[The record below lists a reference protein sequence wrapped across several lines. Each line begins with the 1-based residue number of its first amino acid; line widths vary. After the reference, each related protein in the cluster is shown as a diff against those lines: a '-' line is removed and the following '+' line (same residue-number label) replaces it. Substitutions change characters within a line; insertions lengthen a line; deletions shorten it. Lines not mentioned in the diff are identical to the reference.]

1 MKCGLIEPFPGILV
15 DELTCE
21 SYVWYEKD
29 WKHDPYYH
37 VHRRA
42 QLTFVEKGY
51 QYIHT
56 DQKIYLVPRNHAI
69 WIPAHHRHM
78 TTSEAESVDLM
89 VLLFLPVFQHKF
101 FDTVQVFA
109 VPSVLREML
118 LYSAKWNRVTEQDM
132 EQQSMMKAILQ
143 NLPGFGMESNPLQI
157 PVPADPALIPV
168 CDYLHAHFAK
178 EFTLDALAEVASM
191 SVRTL
196 QRKFRQQTG
205 ITMQKYLQ
213 LIRILKSV
221 ELLDQKQFTLT
232 QIAHK
237 VGYQSLSAFSAS
249 YKEIMKKK
257 PVSVFK
263 PTIVITAI

>member
-69 WIPAHHRHM
+69 WIPAECRHM
-78 TTSEAESVDLM
+78 NTSEAESVHLM
-89 VLLFLPVFQHKF
+89 VLLFQPVYTHAF
-101 FDTVQVFA
+101 FDKIQVFS
-109 VPSVLREML
+109 VPPVLREML
-118 LYSAKWNRVTEQDM
+118 LYSAKWNRLTDQNSEQV
-132 EQQSMMKAILQ
+132 SMMNAILQ
-143 NLPGFGMESNPLQI
+143 NLPAFGMESNPLEI
-157 PVPADPALIPV
+157 PVPADLALLPV
-168 CDYLHAHFAK
+168 CDYLHTHFDK

-249 YKEIMKKK
+249 YKEIMKTK
-257 PVSVFK
+257 PVNAF
-263 PTIVITAI
+263 